1 VNDLGTEC
9 IGDAGRGKYHWS
21 HVPVAPYNKG
31 QLDALQCCHQLT
43 EKGLVLFIMNFAAIV
58 QVDGADDDAPRND
71 TGPMGKL

>member
-1 VNDLGTEC
+1 MPDEAST
-9 IGDAGRGKYHWS
+9 IGAMFQS
-21 HVPVAPYNKG
+21 PPYNKG